1 MYAKCRVLILDD
13 NVDVADSLG
22 QVMSIE
28 GHDVRVCYAAI
39 DALRV
44 AATFKPEVCILDI
57 GLPGFDGHQVA
68 KALRATYGPGLVLIA
83 MSGRAVPGYIATGRM
98 AVFDRYLE
106 KPARM
111 AELLALFPQPRRS
124 GGMSGGKDPG
134 A

>member
-13 NVDVADSLG
+13 NADVADSLG

-44 AATFKPEVCILDI
+44 AETFKPEVCILDI
-57 GLPGFDGHQVA
+57 GLPKFDGHQVA

-83 MSGRAVPGYIATGRM
+83 MSGRAMPEYIATGRM
-98 AVFDRYLE
+98 AVFDHYL
-106 KPARM
+106 KRGGT
-111 AELLALFPQPRRS
+111 AELLALFPKRQGSTSPET
-124 GGMSGGKDPG
+124 G
-134 A
+134 